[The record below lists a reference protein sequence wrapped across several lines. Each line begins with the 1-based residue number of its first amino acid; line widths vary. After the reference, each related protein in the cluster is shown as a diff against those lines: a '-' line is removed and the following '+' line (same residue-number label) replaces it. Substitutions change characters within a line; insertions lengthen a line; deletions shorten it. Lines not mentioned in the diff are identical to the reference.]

1 MDPDDATLD
10 YGLVSPLAVP
20 ADSRVPDGLTEGSG
34 PAEYDRYFRI
44 VRDHPGL
51 PDWTR
56 GCLRV
61 AAELVADLERSSL
74 PAEDRVRVLEG
85 LLAIQRVTLER
96 WVAAAAD
103 DAERGTAPGDPRP
116 GPGPGDAQR
125 SGPGDA
131 QRSGPGDAQRS
142 GPAPGPGVAP

>member
-1 MDPDDATLD
+1 MDPDDAALD

-96 WVAAAAD
+96 WVAAATD
-103 DAERGTAPGDPRP
+103 DAERGTAAGDS
-116 GPGPGDAQR
+116 AR
-125 SGPGDA
+125 SGPA
-131 QRSGPGDAQRS
+131 PGDAQRS
-142 GPAPGPGVAP
+142 GPAPGDARRSGPVAGPGVAP